1 MGTGA
6 RPLPGPPNQTSST
19 MVQVY
24 YHYKHM
30 MSKRASKCKVFQSRA
45 DADRWIRC
53 MVRKYPAFQLDE
65 IF

>member
-1 MGTGA
+1 
-6 RPLPGPPNQTSST
+6 

-30 MSKRASKCKVFQSRA
+30 MSKRASKCRPFLTREQA
-45 DADRWIRC
+45 YRWIRW
-53 MVRKYPAFQLDE
+53 MERKFPAFQLDE